1 MDLLSPIV
9 TKSGWVY
16 STGSLHLRENSLFGR
31 PMYYPDN
38 AGERM
43 FLERRYKKYQRLPNP
58 DSLPVQPYLRCAQI
72 DPWSVLI
79 SLEEVVER
87 VDVRRALENWLMG
100 SDPRTDIVRRI
111 LNAAGIKTG
120 QCGLGGSAGLGCE
133 TPASDVDLLVF
144 GSISALSC
152 RRAIE
157 DALLS
162 GELTLMTHDVVS
174 SYADRYAQLYGL
186 DRNYLHAVFAG
197 DLTKVYHRGRKI
209 SFIFTYDEHEQVKI
223 PSRLYDDDIQRSPEV
238 RMKVRVVDGTASWL
252 YPRKYV
258 VEHPSGQLFQIW
270 SHHWLRDP
278 VTPAGTLV
286 EVVGRDLGGG
296 LISLTD
302 LHHHIAPLTA

>member
-1 MDLLSPIV
+1 
-9 TKSGWVY
+9 
-16 STGSLHLRENSLFGR
+16 
-31 PMYYPDN
+31 
-38 AGERM
+38 
-43 FLERRYKKYQRLPNP
+43 
-58 DSLPVQPYLRCAQI
+58 
-72 DPWSVLI
+72 
-79 SLEEVVER
+79 
-87 VDVRRALENWLMG
+87 
-100 SDPRTDIVRRI
+100 
-111 LNAAGIKTG
+111 
-120 QCGLGGSAGLGCE
+120 
-133 TPASDVDLLVF
+133 
-144 GSISALSC
+144 
-152 RRAIE
+152 
-157 DALLS
+157 
-162 GELTLMTHDVVS
+162 MTYDVVS

-278 VTPAGTLV
+278 VTPAGALV